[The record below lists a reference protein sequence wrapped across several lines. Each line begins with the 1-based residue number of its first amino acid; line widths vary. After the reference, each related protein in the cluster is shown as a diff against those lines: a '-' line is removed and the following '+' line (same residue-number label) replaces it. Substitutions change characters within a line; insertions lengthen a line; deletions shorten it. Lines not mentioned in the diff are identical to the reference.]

1 MANPKT
7 SGNKEGAELLMSLA
21 FLLVS
26 GLFTYFSV
34 VMENPESWVTAPGL
48 LPFLLAA
55 SLFVMAAIMAAG
67 SISRGGLAALFGAHD
82 PGDDAGEGVAP
93 RPGFFKASGRV
104 LTAMVAVAVLYF
116 GLLRVLP
123 FEISILIF
131 FLFMTHFYWPEAS
144 LRKRLTVS
152 LLLPLVISGVFAG
165 GFGIPLPG
173 QNNIVE
179 MLTFELRR

>member
-55 SLFVMAAIMAAG
+55 SLFV
-67 SISRGGLAALFGAHD
+67 AHD